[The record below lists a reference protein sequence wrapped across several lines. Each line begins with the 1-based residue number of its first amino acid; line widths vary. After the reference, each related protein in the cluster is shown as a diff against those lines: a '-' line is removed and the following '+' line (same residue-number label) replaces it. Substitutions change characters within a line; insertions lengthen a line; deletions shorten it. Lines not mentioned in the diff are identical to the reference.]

1 MYFFATISLRN
12 ELDDDDYHCFFAL
25 LPLKQIMIYKI
36 YHIRSIISRDLYIFY
51 PIFHRGLYC
60 RAVYNAERLT
70 FHDLFLEQ
78 K

>member
-36 YHIRSIISRDLYIFY
+36 LESKNF
-51 PIFHRGLYC
+51 GL
-60 RAVYNAERLT
+60 VLVLEMW
-70 FHDLFLEQ
+70 LEQ
-78 K
+78 SVVTANIAWRPLGISFLFEVVA